1 MIEDLQL
8 RALSE
13 VNDGPWASAAEIG
26 FVGE

>member
-26 FVGE
+26 FVRE